1 MLDGIQAQ
9 EIYSDE
15 ICYIF
20 RYSLASSDCTHPDIC
35 THTHTPAHLFIEQ

>member
-1 MLDGIQAQ
+1 MQMLDGIQAL

-20 RYSLASSDCTHPDIC
+20 RYSLASSDLGYNTTKSSLHTV
-35 THTHTPAHLFIEQ
+35 THTYR